1 MLAFVQRTINDTTIM
16 QLLAITISN
25 CNEICL
31 ESILN
36 ILITV
41 AWYNIVYY
49 DKSHKINY
57 QTFTDADVFLV
68 NIVLLSTDHD
78 IICSRY

>member
-1 MLAFVQRTINDTTIM
+1 M

-25 CNEICL
+25 CNDICL
-31 ESILN
+31 ESSILSF
-36 ILITV
+36 LITV

-57 QTFTDADVFLV
+57 QTFTDADAFLV